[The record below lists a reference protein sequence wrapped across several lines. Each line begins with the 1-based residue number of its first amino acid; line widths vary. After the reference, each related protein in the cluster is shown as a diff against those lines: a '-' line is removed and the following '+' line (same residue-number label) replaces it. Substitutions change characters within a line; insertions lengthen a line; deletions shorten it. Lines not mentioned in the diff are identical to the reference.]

1 MSVLPVCLSSLVK
14 HLCKLFSH
22 YAVGNVFPYF
32 KGWRLLM
39 YFGYKS
45 FFQIEDVQIFFP
57 LLATGFS
64 YLSLRAFLKFVNIF
78 CVDQDQVTIVLFP
91 VSESA

>member
-14 HLCKLFSH
+14 HLCKLFGH

-45 FFQIEDVQIFFP
+45 FFSDRRCANIFP
-57 LLATGFS
+57 PSGHRLL
-64 YLSLRAFLKFVNIF
+64 LSFLKGIPEVCKHFL
-78 CVDQDQVTIVLFP
+78 C
-91 VSESA
+91 